1 MVQRDGIDRLQ
12 DVLVAHPAFEAW
24 LANPDVPDHLR
35 LEAILEVAAID
46 PNVLLDPATGYTEL
60 ALTPLLAPYEE
71 LATAISDAY
80 DSRLV
85 FGTAGL
91 RERRG
96 PGFRRMNAY
105 TVAVAAESIALWLK
119 QTAAEGIA
127 AERPVVIG
135 YDTRHQSRE
144 FAELSAWRLALHG
157 IRVEITQD
165 WCATPL
171 VAYAVRPRRALAGI
185 MLTASHNDAS
195 YSGLKLY
202 TADGIQAADSVTA
215 AIAREMA
222 VPPRL
227 IDGPDYEACCAAH
240 QIRFLPAGVEQAY
253 LAGLRAELPRRGGE
267 EAVRILWSAMLGTGS
282 RYLPPLMEKLGYSAF
297 EVYEPERGPDPDF
310 GGIPRPNPEYAQTMA
325 PVMAAA
331 AERGMDLVLA
341 TDPDADRLA
350 VAIPDREGRLHHLDG
365 NQTGALLV
373 DFLLRELERRG
384 TLPERPVLV
393 KTIVTDDFGR
403 RIAAAAG
410 VRTLESLTGF
420 KNICGRIRDIRA
432 LEPPGE
438 FICGYEESI
447 GYALGT
453 AVLDKDGIQAA
464 CWMAAACRDRLAAG
478 SSLWER
484 LMELEARHGVHLAN
498 PRELVR
504 EGPQGAAA
512 IDAIMQRFRN
522 PACYIRQIA
531 GHALTLVE
539 DYASGER
546 RRVLAPG
553 EADGVPSFAIE
564 KMNFERSNVLRFF
577 YGEDISFAIRPS
589 GTEPKIKIYEY
600 VRHPDRTEA
609 GRLARALAACVSVL
623 LEGPGEILL
632 DDDEGEGEAE
642 TGGRRGGP

>member
-1 MVQRDGIDRLQ
+1 MRTGGNDRLQ
-12 DVLVAHPAFEAW
+12 DVLVAHPGFEAW

-35 LEAILEVAAID
+35 LAAILEVAAID
-46 PNVLLDPATGYTEL
+46 PDVLLDPATGYAEL

-71 LATAISDAY
+71 LAEALGDAY
-80 DSRLV
+80 DSPLV

-91 RERRG
+91 RGRRG

-105 TVAVAAESIALWLK
+105 TVALAAEAIAIWLRR
-119 QTAAEGIA
+119 TAGDDIA
-127 AERPVVIG
+127 AGRPVVIG

-144 FAELSAWRLALHG
+144 FAELCAWRLALYD
-157 IRVEITQD
+157 IPVELTAD

-171 VAYAVRPRRALAGI
+171 LAYAVRPRRALLGL
-185 MLTASHNDAS
+185 MLTASHNDAD
-195 YSGLKLY
+195 YNGLKLY
-202 TADGIQAADSVTA
+202 TADGIQAGDSVTE

-227 IDGPDYEACCAAH
+227 IDGPDYETCLAAG
-240 QIRFLPAGVEQAY
+240 QIRPLPAGVEQAY
-253 LAGLRAELPRRGGE
+253 LAGLRDQLPRQGGE
-267 EAVRILWSAMLGTGS
+267 SDVRILWSAMLGTGS
-282 RYLPPLMEKLGYSAF
+282 RYLPSLMEALGYSAF

-310 GGIPRPNPEYAQTMA
+310 AGIPRPNPEYPGTMA

-331 AERGMDLVLA
+331 AERGSDLVLV

-350 VAIPDREGRLHHLDG
+350 VAIPDARGRLHQLDG
-365 NQTGALLV
+365 NQTGALLL

-420 KNICGRIRDIRA
+420 KHICGRIRQLRA
-432 LEPPGE
+432 ELPPGDYLM
-438 FICGYEESI
+438 GYEESI

-453 AVLDKDGIQAA
+453 DVLDKDGIQAA

-484 LMELEARHGVHLAN
+484 LGELEAEHGVHLAN

-504 EGPQGAAA
+504 EGPAGAAA
-512 IDAIMQRFRN
+512 IDAIMQRFRS

-531 GHALTLVE
+531 GHALSLVE
-539 DYASGER
+539 DYRSGER

-553 EADGVPSFAIE
+553 GADGEPSFAVE
-564 KMNFERSNVLRFF
+564 TMDFERSNVLRFF

-589 GTEPKIKIYEY
+589 GTEPKLKIYEY
-600 VRHPDRTEA
+600 VRHPDRDEA
-609 GRLARALAACVSVL
+609 ARLARALDVCVAVL
-623 LEGPGEILL
+623 LEGPGEILSE
-632 DDDEGEGEAE
+632 DTGEAE
-642 TGGRRGGP
+642 PDGTGGGQ